1 MYMYVYKK
9 KYCACI
15 VCTVHVHCMHLHV
28 HNTVHVCLYV
38 PYSQKKKKKMSTVL
52 LDERFIL
59 RIKSGQKFVMQG
71 YIGVFG
77 KIYLFF
83 YKYFRLYGICNSHY
97 YYECSSKAINTP
109 PIFYLPMKWKPL
121 YIWLLLQLSQ
131 SYNL

>member
-1 MYMYVYKK
+1 MSIKK

-28 HNTVHVCLYV
+28 HNTVHACLYV
-38 PYSQKKKKKMSTVL
+38 LYSQKKKKKKMSTAL

-77 KIYLFF
+77 KI
-83 YKYFRLYGICNSHY
+83 
-97 YYECSSKAINTP
+97 
-109 PIFYLPMKWKPL
+109 
-121 YIWLLLQLSQ
+121 
-131 SYNL
+131 